1 MGITNVVNSKS
12 MKVEF
17 YGLLCDSVW
26 ICNANA
32 AAAAAT
38 ATAAAAAATAA
49 AAAAAQTLSFPEKIS
64 SLTHKTFSPEVTVSY
79 PVKSNKWMEE

>member
-1 MGITNVVNSKS
+1 MTGALMGITNVVNSKS

-26 ICNANA
+26 ICNVNA
-32 AAAAAT
+32 AAAVAAV
-38 ATAAAAAATAA
+38 
-49 AAAAAQTLSFPEKIS
+49 AAAAQTLSFPEKIS